1 MRSVDILLV
10 YSLVE
15 IKIDRSIVL
24 LSSEALRFVKFLVWV
39 DLDEEGVTRVA
50 VQYIISNPIDRVQV
64 IQGEIH

>member
-10 YSLVE
+10 HSLVE

-39 DLDEEGVTRVA
+39 DLDGEGVTRVA

-64 IQGEIH
+64 I

>member
-10 YSLVE
+10 HSLVE

-39 DLDEEGVTRVA
+39 DLDGEGVTRVA
-50 VQYIISNPIDRVQV
+50 VKYIISNPVDRVQV
-64 IQGEIH
+64 ILGGVR